1 MNSSDIRVRLRA
13 VLVRKRVEED
23 LNEELAFHIEMQAR
37 KNAAEGMCPPEANR
51 LARIQFGVGDTAKEE
66 CRDARGVQMYDEL
79 VRNIMYTFRNLRR
92 DAGFTTLAILI
103 AGLGI
108 GASATVFSIVNTLL
122 LRSLP
127 FTEPDRLV
135 WIGNGSDDGVAE
147 WTLQVDHVLDLRRQT
162 RSFSDLQGYFG
173 FSQPGDSKLSGDGQP
188 VSLTGVQVSCGLLPL
203 LGVKPVVGNQFTTEQ
218 CKWNGPGAVLLTYGL
233 WKTRYS
239 SDPSIVGRKLIIN
252 NSPVAVVGVLPESF
266 DFAGVFEP
274 GVHYDLFTPFPL
286 TEETNK
292 WGNTLRTV
300 GRLKPDATLA
310 GAQAEFAILTPRITR
325 QHPERNS
332 LRPVLR
338 SLDEHVNGRFRPA
351 LFALACA
358 VGVVMLIVCA
368 NLASLQMARAATR
381 QKEMAIRV
389 ALGAGRGRLIRQMLT
404 ESMILAGLGIVPG
417 LILAVAGTSAFAHLQ
432 SFNIPLLS
440 SVHVDSVALIFT
452 VALALLTGL
461 VVGLAA
467 ALQAP
472 AVAIHETLKDSNR
485 GTDGGGRHH
494 TFIRSTLVV
503 TEISFACVL
512 LVGTG
517 LLVRSFLRVLDVTLG
532 FQPESTAAIRID
544 PGQNFPTQSARD
556 TYLTELLRIAR
567 STTGVNA
574 AGITDALPF
583 DSGEISWSLIGK
595 GQVFEQGHYP
605 EVYIRRISEGYLHTA
620 GISLVAGRDFTA
632 NDTASSD
639 KVAIINQTLTRTLW
653 PGQNAIG
660 QVVDQDGGRRVVGIV
675 ADTRHK
681 ALEEAAGSEMY
692 MPMRQ
697 RTDLNG
703 IELVVRSSLPPAA
716 LAPTIRAA
724 LTPLDPSL
732 AANEFRTLQQL
743 VDRAASPRRFIALLL
758 AGFSAFALILA
769 ALGIYALIS
778 YSVSQRTQEFGI
790 RTALGAGA
798 FDLQSRVLFQ
808 TLSLA
813 AIGVV
818 IGLGASW
825 LLARSLT
832 SLLFGVTPTDPMT
845 FASMIALLGAVATAA
860 GYLPARR
867 ASTVDPM
874 TALRAD

>member
-1 MNSSDIRVRLRA
+1 MSSSNIRVRLRA
-13 VLVRKRVEED
+13 LLARRRVEAD
-23 LNEELAFHIEMQAR
+23 LNDELAFHVEMQAR
-37 KNAAEGMCPPEANR
+37 KNAAEGMSPPEANR

-66 CRDARGVQMYDEL
+66 CRDARGVQMFDEI
-79 VRNIMYTFRNLRR
+79 VRNIAYTFRNLRR

-122 LRSLP
+122 LRPLP

-135 WIGNGSDDGVAE
+135 WIGGGGGGVAE
-147 WTLQVDHVLDLRRQT
+147 YTLQVGHVLDLRSQT
-162 RSFSDLQGYFG
+162 RSFSDLEGYFG
-173 FSQPGDSKLSGDGQP
+173 FSKPGDSKLTGEGQP
-188 VSLTGVQVSCGLLPL
+188 VSLTGIAVSCGFFPL
-203 LGVKPVVGNQFTTEQ
+203 LGAKPVVGNQFTTEE

-233 WKTRYS
+233 WKSRYS
-239 SDPSIVGRKLIIN
+239 SDPSIVGRKLIVN
-252 NSPVAVVGVLPESF
+252 DSPVTVAGVMPESF

-274 GVHYDLFTPFPL
+274 GAHYDLFTPFPL

-300 GRLKPDATLA
+300 GRLKPGATLA
-310 GAQAEFAILTPRITR
+310 AARAEFAILAPRIAS
-325 QHPERNS
+325 QHPERNG
-332 LRPVLR
+332 LTPVLR
-338 SLDEHVNGRFRPA
+338 SFDEHVNGRFRPA
-351 LFALACA
+351 LLALAFA

-417 LILAVAGTSAFAHLQ
+417 LILAIAGTSVFAHLQ

-440 SVHVDSVALIFT
+440 SVRVDSQALIFI

-485 GTDGGGRHH
+485 GSDSGARRH
-494 TFIRSTLVV
+494 TFIRGTLVV

-532 FQPESTAAIRID
+532 FEPQSTAAIRID
-544 PGQNFPTQSARD
+544 PSQNFPTQAARD
-556 TYLTELLRIAR
+556 TYLNEVLRIAR
-567 STTGVNA
+567 STTGVSA
-574 AGITDALPF
+574 AGITDTIPF
-583 DSGEISWSLIGK
+583 DSGEVSWSLIGK
-595 GQVFEQGHYP
+595 GQVLPPSQYP
-605 EVYIRRISEGYLHTA
+605 DVYIRRISEGYLNTA
-620 GISLVAGRDFTA
+620 GISLIAGRDFTP
-632 NDTASSD
+632 NDTPMSEQ
-639 KVAIINQTLTRTLW
+639 VAIINQTFARTLW

-660 QVVDQDGGRRVVGIV
+660 QVLDQDGGRRVVGIV
-675 ADTRHK
+675 GDTRHR

-692 MPMRQ
+692 LPMRQ
-697 RTDLNG
+697 RTDLNA
-703 IELVVRSSLPPAA
+703 IQLVVRSSLPPPA

-724 LTPLDPSL
+724 LKPLDPNL
-732 AANEFRTLQQL
+732 PANEFRTLQQL
-743 VDRAASPRRFIALLL
+743 IDRAASPRRFIALLL
-758 AGFSAFALILA
+758 AGFSTFALILA

-790 RTALGAGA
+790 RTALGADA
-798 FDLQSRVLFQ
+798 FDLQSSVLFQ

-813 AIGVV
+813 GMGIV
-818 IGLGASW
+818 IGLAASW

-832 SLLFGVTPTDPMT
+832 TLLFGVTPTDPMT
-845 FASMIALLGAVATAA
+845 FASMIALLGAVAMAA

-867 ASTVDPM
+867 ASMVDPM

>member
-1 MNSSDIRVRLRA
+1 MSSSDIRVRLRA
-13 VLVRKRVEED
+13 LLARKRVEQD
-23 LNEELAFHIEMQAR
+23 LNDELAFHIEMQVR
-37 KNAAEGMCPPEANR
+37 KNAGEGVSPAEAIR
-51 LARIQFGVGDTAKEE
+51 RARIQFGVGDNAKEE
-66 CRDARGVQMYDEL
+66 CRDARGVQMYYEFTRD
-79 VRNIMYTFRNLRR
+79 IAYTFRNLRR

-122 LRSLP
+122 LRPLP
-127 FTEPDRLV
+127 FTEPNRLV
-135 WIGNGSDDGVAE
+135 WIGNGSDNGIAE
-147 WTLQVDHVLDLRRQT
+147 WTLQVNHVLDLRNQN
-162 RSFSDLQGYFG
+162 RSFSDLQGYYG
-173 FSQPGDSKLSGDGQP
+173 FSQPGDIKLTGEGQP
-188 VSLTGVQVSCGLLPL
+188 VSLTGMQVSCGFFSM
-203 LGVKPVVGNQFTTEQ
+203 LGVKPVVGNQFTAEQ

-233 WKTRYS
+233 WKTRYA

-252 NSPVAVVGVLPESF
+252 NSPVIVEGVLPESL

-274 GVHYDLFTPFPL
+274 GAHYDLFRPFPL
-286 TEETNK
+286 TEETNR
-292 WGNTLRTV
+292 WGNTLSTV
-300 GRLKPDATLA
+300 GRLKPGATLA
-310 GAQAEFAILTPRITR
+310 GAQAEFAILAPRIAG

-332 LRPVLR
+332 LRPILR

-368 NLASLQMARAATR
+368 NLANLQMARAATR

-417 LILAVAGTSAFAHLQ
+417 LILAVIGTSAFAHLQ
-432 SFNIPLLS
+432 SFNIPLLTT
-440 SVHVDSVALIFT
+440 VRVDSVALIFT
-452 VALALLTGL
+452 VALALFTGL

-485 GTDGGGRHH
+485 GMDGGARHN
-494 TFIRSTLVV
+494 FIRSTLVV
-503 TEISFACVL
+503 SEVAFACVL

-544 PGQNFPTQSARD
+544 PSQNFPTQSARD

-583 DSGEISWSLIGK
+583 DSGEVSWSVAGK
-595 GQVFEQGHYP
+595 GQVFEKGHYP
-605 EVYIRRISEGYLHTA
+605 EVYIRRISEGYFQTA
-620 GISLVAGRDFTA
+620 GISLIAGRDFTP
-632 NDTASSD
+632 NDTPSSD
-639 KVAIINQTLTRTLW
+639 KVAVINQTLARTLW

-660 QVVDQDGGRRVVGIV
+660 QVLDQDGGRRVIGIV
-675 ADTRHK
+675 ADTRHR

-716 LAPTIRAA
+716 LASTLRAA
-724 LTPLDPSL
+724 LTPLDPNL
-732 AANEFRTLQQL
+732 AASEFRTLQQL
-743 VDRAASPRRFIALLL
+743 VDRAASPRRFIAVLL

-769 ALGIYALIS
+769 ALGIYAIIS

-798 FDLQSRVLFQ
+798 FELQRGVLFQ

-813 AIGVV
+813 AIGVA

-825 LLARSLT
+825 LLAGSLT

-845 FASMIALLGAVATAA
+845 FASMIALLGVVATAA

>member
-1 MNSSDIRVRLRA
+1 MSSSDIRVRLRA
-13 VLVRKRVEED
+13 VLARKRVEED
-23 LNEELAFHIEMQAR
+23 LSDELAFHVEMQAR
-37 KNAAEGMCPPEANR
+37 KNAAEGLSPTEAIR
-51 LARIQFGVGDTAKEE
+51 LARIQFGVGDAAKEE
-66 CRDARGVQMYDEL
+66 CRDARGVQMFDEL

-122 LRSLP
+122 LRPLP
-127 FTEPDRLV
+127 FTQADRLV
-135 WIGNGSDDGVAE
+135 WLGNLSPDGVTE
-147 WTLQVDHVLDLRRQT
+147 WSFQADHVLDLRNQT
-162 RSFSDLQGYFG
+162 RSFSDLQGYFD
-173 FSQPGDSKLSGDGQP
+173 FSKPGDTEITEDGPP
-188 VSLTGVQVSCGLLPL
+188 VSLSGLQVSCGFFPL
-203 LGVKPVVGNQFTTEQ
+203 LDIKPVVGRQFSTEE
-218 CKWNGPGAVLLTYGL
+218 CKWHGPGAVLMTYGL
-233 WKTRYS
+233 WKTRYA
-239 SDPSIVGRKLIIN
+239 SDPSILGRKLVIN
-252 NSPVAVVGVLPESF
+252 NSPFTVAGVLPESF
-266 DFAGVFEP
+266 DFAAVFKP
-274 GVHYDLFTPFPL
+274 GAHYDLFMPFPV
-286 TEETNK
+286 TAETNK
-292 WGNTLRTV
+292 WGNTLSLV
-300 GRLKPDATLA
+300 GRLKPGATLP
-310 GAQAEFAILTPRITR
+310 GAKAEFAILTHRITS
-325 QHPERNS
+325 QHPERNT
-332 LRPVLR
+332 LNPVLR
-338 SLDEHVNGRFRPA
+338 SLDDHVNGRFRPA
-351 LFALACA
+351 LLALSCA
-358 VGVVMLIVCA
+358 VFVVMMIVCA

-417 LILAVAGTSAFAHLQ
+417 LILALAGTSAFAHLQ
-432 SFNIPLLS
+432 SFNIPLLT

-452 VALALLTGL
+452 VALTLLTGF

-472 AVAIHETLKDSNR
+472 SVAIHETLKDSTR
-485 GTDGGGRHH
+485 GSDSGGRHH
-494 TFIRSTLVV
+494 TFIRGTLVV

-532 FQPESTAAIRID
+532 FQPESTAAVRID
-544 PGQNFPTQSARD
+544 PGHNFHNQSARD

-567 STTGVNA
+567 STTGVSA
-574 AGITDALPF
+574 AGITDSIPF
-583 DSGEISWSLIGK
+583 DNGEISWFVIGK
-595 GQVFEQGHYP
+595 GQVVDPRQYP
-605 EVYIRRISEGYLHTA
+605 EVFIRRVSEGYFQTA
-620 GISLVAGRDFTA
+620 GISLIAGRDFTA
-632 NDTASSD
+632 NDTPMSPQ
-639 KVAIINQTLTRTLW
+639 VAIVNQTLARALW

-660 QVVDQDGGRRVVGIV
+660 QVLDQDGGRRVVGIV
-675 ADTRHK
+675 ADTRHR

-697 RTDLNG
+697 RDDLSG
-703 IELVVRSSLPPAA
+703 IQLVVRSGLPPAA
-716 LAPTIRAA
+716 LASTLRAA
-724 LTPLDPSL
+724 LTPFDPNL
-732 AANEFRTLQQL
+732 AASEFRTLQQL
-743 VDRAASPRRFIALLL
+743 VDHAASPRRFIALLL
-758 AGFSAFALILA
+758 TGFSAFALILA

-813 AIGVV
+813 AIGVA

-825 LLARSLT
+825 LLAHSLT
-832 SLLFGVTPTDPMT
+832 TLLFGVTPTDPVT
-845 FASMIALLGAVATAA
+845 FATMIALLGLVATAA

-867 ASTVDPM
+867 ASAVDPM